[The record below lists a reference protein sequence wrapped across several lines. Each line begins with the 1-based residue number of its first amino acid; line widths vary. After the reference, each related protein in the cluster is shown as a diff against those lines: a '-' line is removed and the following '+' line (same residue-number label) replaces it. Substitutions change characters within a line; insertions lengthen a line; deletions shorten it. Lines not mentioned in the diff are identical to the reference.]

1 MTMGTPVS
9 DQLMAFGQSILLGLS
24 AGVLYDLLRPFR
36 LRRPRLTGWLDG
48 AYWLTVAAASFLLLL
63 RRAYGELRG
72 FLVLLAAVG
81 WQLYGLQGKV
91 AAAQEEKERYAA
103 QVEQTKRENDALSAD
118 IAEGPTREKIEEIA
132 RDELGLVTPNE
143 YVFDDI
149 SN

>member
-1 MTMGTPVS
+1 
-9 DQLMAFGQSILLGLS
+9 MAKKTEQQKK
-24 AGVLYDLLRPFR
+24 
-36 LRRPRLTGWLDG
+36 RPRASLLTKIVL
-48 AYWLTVAAASFLLLL
+48 
-63 RRAYGELRG
+63 
-72 FLVLLAAVG
+72 LVLLAAVG

-91 AAAQEEKERYAA
+91 AAA

-132 RDELGLVTPNE
+132 RDELGLVTSNE

>member
-1 MTMGTPVS
+1 
-9 DQLMAFGQSILLGLS
+9 MAKKTEQQKK
-24 AGVLYDLLRPFR
+24 
-36 LRRPRLTGWLDG
+36 RPRASLLTKIVL
-48 AYWLTVAAASFLLLL
+48 
-63 RRAYGELRG
+63 
-72 FLVLLAAVG
+72 LVLLAAVG

-143 YVFDDI
+143 YVFDDL

>member
-1 MTMGTPVS
+1 
-9 DQLMAFGQSILLGLS
+9 MAKKTEQQKK
-24 AGVLYDLLRPFR
+24 
-36 LRRPRLTGWLDG
+36 RPRASLLTKIVL
-48 AYWLTVAAASFLLLL
+48 
-63 RRAYGELRG
+63 
-72 FLVLLAAVG
+72 LVLLAAVG

-132 RDELGLVTPNE
+132 RDELGMVAPGE
-143 YVFDDI
+143 KVFYDV